1 MRCRQITTRREGL
14 HDPRPPVRLG
24 PRPRKPVHKTELV
37 SPSNRPYHTK
47 LKFETHL
54 ARLVPRVLVTGAPME
69 QRQDVRE
76 RRCKL
81 RVVVHLRVPL

>member
-14 HDPRPPVRLG
+14 HDPRPPVRPG

-37 SPSNRPYHTK
+37 SPLIAMMTK
-47 LKFETHL
+47 IKGETHL
-54 ARLVPRVLVTGAPME
+54 ARLVPRVLVTGAPVE

-76 RRCKL
+76 RGCKL